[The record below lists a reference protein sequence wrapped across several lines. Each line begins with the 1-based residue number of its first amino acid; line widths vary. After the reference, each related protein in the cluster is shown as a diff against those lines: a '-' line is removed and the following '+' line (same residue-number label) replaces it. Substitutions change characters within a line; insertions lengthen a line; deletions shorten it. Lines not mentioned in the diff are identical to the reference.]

1 MDRRRAAY
9 VGRLRSIVLA
19 VGGGVLPVKRN
30 YPTSGVGA
38 RWEAGNA
45 GISVEHGGD
54 KYAILRKFYPR
65 ISGDTRPK
73 FEAIVNFHDDKH
85 RHPRSMLLLL
95 LPLPIGVIEQK

>member
-1 MDRRRAAY
+1 MDRRRATY

-30 YPTSGVGA
+30 YPASGVGA

-54 KYAILRKFYPR
+54 KHAILWKFYPR
-65 ISGDTRPK
+65 IPGDTWPK
-73 FEAIVNFHDDKH
+73 FEAIVNFDYDKH
-85 RHPRSMLLLL
+85 RHPRSMLLYYLY
-95 LPLPIGVIEQK
+95 PSG